1 MIKRLKETWG
11 IFSQYNKENHY
22 IIVQDRTHICTSFFG
37 TGDREDW
44 FDLLRVYG
52 RFTKV
57 LSIETTEVGK
67 CTELTITIDRP
78 SLITI
83 GRHTRVQG
91 KKAKDKY
98 WASIRHKYF

>member
-11 IFSQYNKENHY
+11 IFRQYNKENHY
-22 IIVQDRTHICTSFFG
+22 IIVQDRTRICTSFFG

-57 LSIETTEVGK
+57 LSIETNTYLDQ
-67 CTELTITIDRP
+67 TELVITIDRP

-91 KKAKDKY
+91 KKAKDKF
-98 WASIRHKYF
+98 WRDKYNILF